1 MFPAYLH
8 TCCMLMLEDSKL
20 KHSVLPGQQPSQPGF
35 GWEPSLRFL
44 VQGEGEDPG
53 SESCPCGFME
63 GLPKTATVCRVASQA
78 LCMPAPC
85 CLHTCVHVPVCACLA
100 SHASPASGTGTS
112 VGVQGA
118 LFSRPLFSHRF
129 YSHSHSHQIPHGP
142 ETPRLQGV
150 L

>member
-20 KHSVLPGQQPSQPGF
+20 KHSVFPGQQPSLPGF

-53 SESCPCGFME
+53 TESCPCGFME

-85 CLHTCVHVPVCACLA
+85 CLYMCACACLCMPRL
-100 SHASPASGTGTS
+100 SRLSGFGHWDLCWRPGRLVQPASILPQVLLT
-112 VGVQGA
+112 
-118 LFSRPLFSHRF
+118 FSLPPNS
-129 YSHSHSHQIPHGP
+129 SW
-142 ETPRLQGV
+142 T
-150 L
+150 